1 MDVIGNIVNLNKGKI
16 MSNLKDLV
24 KEFIGILDEVEES
37 NSGKEFHPVYISS
50 CRVMKSKRI
59 GELLTEMKELTE
71 E

>member
-1 MDVIGNIVNLNKGKI
+1 